1 MKPFLKLSFLLL
13 LLFCIILNNANA
25 QRFFSLTANI
35 KALDIVPV
43 QTLSNDSVS
52 TNTHYKGS
60 SNILLNARIF
70 SKSGVALR
78 VGAGLEKLQ
87 YELHDYTLNTNWQSE
102 MQNSKALL
110 GLELHTKLDKEGK
123 YRLYPGVFVP
133 VTFSGKITA
142 KDLTNDVVKSFQ
154 SKDMRAGIGLN
165 LGFNMRF
172 LRIIRL
178 GIEADASLNRAVV
191 AYVDAAYNS
200 YIDVNQLKANLYGTI
215 GVSF

>member
-1 MKPFLKLSFLLL
+1 MKPLQKFFLLL
-13 LLFCIILNNANA
+13 FLLCCIIFNGVQA

-43 QTLSNDSVS
+43 QAIGNDSVNN
-52 TNTHYKGS
+52 NTHYKGS
-60 SNILLNARIF
+60 SNLLLNARLF
-70 SKSGVALR
+70 TKSGVCLR
-78 VGAGLEKLQ
+78 LGAGMERLQ
-87 YELHDYTLNTNWQSE
+87 YELHDRTLNTNWESQV
-102 MQNSKALL
+102 QNSKALL
-110 GLELHTKLDKEGK
+110 GLELHTRLDKEGK

-142 KDLTNDVVKSFQ
+142 KDITNDIVNSFQ
-154 SKDMRAGIGLN
+154 SKDMQAGIGIN

-178 GIEADASLNRAVV
+178 GIEADASLNRAIV

-200 YIDVNQLKANLYGTI
+200 YVDVNQLKANLYGTI
-215 GVSF
+215 GISF